1 MKREQFLELLAR
13 TPRDW
18 RLSAGKIRRGTRT
31 DPDCPLTAVARQ
43 LKPSQN
49 TPTSQPAAGLAL
61 SPDLVNEILAASDNL
76 DRADPLL
83 RASLL
88 EACGLL
94 TRRAGVAQKL
104 AGTEPSSR

>member
-1 MKREQFLELLAR
+1 MNREQFLELLAR

-18 RLSAGKIRRGTRT
+18 HLTAGKIRRGTRT
-31 DPDCPLTAVARQ
+31 DPDCPLTAVALR
-43 LKPSQN
+43 LNPSQN
-49 TPTSQPAAGLAL
+49 TSEFQAAGLAL

-76 DRADPLL
+76 DGADPLL

-104 AGTEPSSR
+104 AGTEPASR